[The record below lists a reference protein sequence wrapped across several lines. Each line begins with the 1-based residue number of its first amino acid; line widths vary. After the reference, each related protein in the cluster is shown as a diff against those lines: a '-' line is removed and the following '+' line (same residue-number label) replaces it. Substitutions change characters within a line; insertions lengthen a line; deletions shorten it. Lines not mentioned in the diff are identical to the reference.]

1 MMAVDGLTKCTCG
14 EPVRLLPGA
23 TAAENWAAHAAQSI
37 DHDRQQEQG

>member
-1 MMAVDGLTKCTCG
+1 MVSRDGDSDCICG
-14 EPVRLLPGA
+14 EPVRPLPGA